1 MIYNYL
7 LFGSHISFLI
17 HKNIENKNKIKKIKG
32 KRRETGTSPNRG

>member
-32 KRRETGTSPNRG
+32 KKRKTTTNLP